1 MKNHD
6 STAGWTVELIRR
18 KHVPSAYFAAAII
31 TGSRL
36 QVEQRRW
43 MEDGSC
49 PMNRA
54 SAVRSLFP
62 FLLYRDRDD
71 FIIVDPA

>member
-6 STAGWTVELIRR
+6 STARWTVELILR
-18 KHVPSAYFAAAII
+18 KHVPSAYFADAII

-43 MEDGSC
+43 MEDVGSC

-54 SAVRSLFP
+54 VPSLFP

-71 FIIVDPA
+71 FIITDLA

>member
-1 MKNHD
+1 MN
-6 STAGWTVELIRR
+6 GGEELIRR
-18 KHVPSAYFAAAII
+18 KHVPSAYFADAII

-43 MEDGSC
+43 MEDVGSC

-54 SAVRSLFP
+54 SASVCSLFP

-71 FIIVDPA
+71 FIIVDLA